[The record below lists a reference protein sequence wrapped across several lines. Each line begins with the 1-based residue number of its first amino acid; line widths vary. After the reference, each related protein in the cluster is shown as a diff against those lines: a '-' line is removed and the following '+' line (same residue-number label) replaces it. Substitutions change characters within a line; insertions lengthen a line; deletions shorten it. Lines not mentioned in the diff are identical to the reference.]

1 MAVRVTAAHTAEA
14 RAEARR
20 EAGEGGVAA
29 AAAALAP
36 GSFLGLPASFSEEG
50 NRAGPGGARPVW
62 GQLSLSWQRLGWS
75 ELRARLALPDPDSL
89 LTFQVLT
96 GPLKA
101 LHKSRV
107 SSDPRASPVGCPL
120 SPWAPALTQMPKP
133 QGLSM

>member
-1 MAVRVTAAHTAEA
+1 MRVTAAHTAEA

-62 GQLSLSWQRLGWS
+62 GRLSRSWQKLGWP
-75 ELRARLALPDPDSL
+75 ELRARQTLPDPDSL
-89 LTFQVLT
+89 RTFQVLRA
-96 GPLKA
+96 PLKA
-101 LHKSRV
+101 LQASPV
-107 SSDPRASPVGCPL
+107 SSDPWASPAG
-120 SPWAPALTQMPKP
+120 APVTPAGSSAHSQMPKP
-133 QGLSM
+133 LGLSV

>member
-1 MAVRVTAAHTAEA
+1 MEGAMAVRVTAAHTAEA

-62 GQLSLSWQRLGWS
+62 GRLRRSWQKLGWP
-75 ELRARLALPDPDSL
+75 ELRARQTLPDPDSL
-89 LTFQVLT
+89 RTFQVLRA
-96 GPLKA
+96 PLKA
-101 LHKSRV
+101 LHESPV
-107 SSDPRASPVGCPL
+107 SSDPRASPAGRP
-120 SPWAPALTQMPKP
+120 
-133 QGLSM
+133 